1 MKKTITLIFSFLVF
15 SILLS
20 YSLVYWR
27 WAILWGI
34 SSPDIISKN
43 IFINSPKLNYTVVS
57 YDTSEDL
64 SDFKLQSNCKINSK
78 YLWVKENRNYFKI
91 VFLDNKCKYQN
102 IYLQK
107 WEETFFDTKFN
118 LKLFTE
124 GEIFWIFSDLNSST
138 LYTLVNN
145 LKKDIKKYS
154 NYKNNLNTDTSIF
167 ESLKN
172 ERLYKELVYKKQILD
187 RVINS
192 RKHKYISPIS
202 WLNISTKKSKLPNAW
217 RPYRSKYTDWIHHWW
232 DVDASNLSDIKTI
245 DEWVIIRIVKD
256 FSYSDLSKIK
266 YGNNLTYEDK
276 LINLDILRWN
286 QVWLKTAKGDI
297 VFYSHLTK
305 VYSNIK
311 EGDLLPINSSIWIT
325 WITWVPDKNYSDYH
339 LHFSVQKN
347 PYNIAKAGKYSIMDY
362 MKWDWY
368 FRWENKEYI
377 LKHQWDIFEISKDLN
392 NEEKKSK

>member
-1 MKKTITLIFSFLVF
+1 MKKTITLILSFLIF
-15 SILLS
+15 SIFLS

-27 WAILWGI
+27 WAVLWNI

-43 IFINSPKLNYTVVS
+43 IFLNSPKLNYTLVS
-57 YDTSEDL
+57 YDTIEDL
-64 SDFKLQSNCKINSK
+64 SSFKLQSNCKISSK
-78 YLWVKENRNYFKI
+78 YLWKKGDRNYFKV

-107 WEETFFDTKFN
+107 GKETFFDTKFN

-124 GEIFWIFSDLNSST
+124 GEVFWIFSDLNSST
-138 LYTLVNN
+138 LYTLVKK
-145 LKKDIKKYS
+145 LEKDIKKYS
-154 NYKNNLNTDTSIF
+154 NYEKNTNTDISIF

-172 ERLYKELVYKKQILD
+172 ERLYKESLYKKEILD

-192 RKHKYISPIS
+192 RQNKYISPIS
-202 WLNISTKKSKLPNAW
+202 WLNISSKSSKLPNAW

-232 DVDASNLSDIKTI
+232 DVDTSNWSDIKTI

-266 YGNNLTYEDK
+266 YANNLSNEDK
-276 LINLDILRWN
+276 LKNLDILRWN
-286 QVWLKTAKGDI
+286 QVWLKTAKWDI
-297 VFYSHLTK
+297 VFYSHLSK
-305 VYSNIK
+305 IYSNIK
-311 EGDLLPINSSIWIT
+311 LGELLPVNTSIWLT

-347 PYNIAKAGKYSIMDY
+347 PYNIAKAGKYGIMDY

-377 LKHQWDIFEISKDLN
+377 LKHQWDVFKTSKSLTY
-392 NEEKKSK
+392 EEKKLK